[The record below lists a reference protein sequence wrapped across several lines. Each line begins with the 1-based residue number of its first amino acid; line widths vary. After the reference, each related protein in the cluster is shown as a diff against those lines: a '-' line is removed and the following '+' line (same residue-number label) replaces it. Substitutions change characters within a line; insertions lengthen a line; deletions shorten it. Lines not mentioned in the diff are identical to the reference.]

1 LGKVVQEL
9 AVTVVN
15 HMYRQHLADVQV
27 IGFGEDSKE
36 KTSKLQTLMSKANQ
50 IKVRSLKH
58 NDPLTEVEETVLAQ
72 FGLINAI
79 LNRPSVPLLEDDN

>member
-1 LGKVVQEL
+1 
-9 AVTVVN
+9 
-15 HMYRQHLADVQV
+15 
-27 IGFGEDSKE
+27 
-36 KTSKLQTLMSKANQ
+36 MSKANQ